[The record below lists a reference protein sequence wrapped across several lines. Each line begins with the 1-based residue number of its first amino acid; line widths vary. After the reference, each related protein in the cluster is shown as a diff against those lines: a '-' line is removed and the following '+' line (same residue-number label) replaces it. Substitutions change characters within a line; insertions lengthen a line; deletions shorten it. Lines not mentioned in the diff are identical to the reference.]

1 MKNPFE
7 VSTPEGI
14 TAQDAHDLFVDVFTD
29 FHQVPKV
36 GHTFLNGHRGSGKSM
51 MFRYMLPDCQTL
63 SNKCRI
69 SELDYYAFYVPIK
82 LTDINYPELERLQD
96 NSNTFFNEHLLVTHI
111 AAKCFK
117 QIQNHQELIIPHAE
131 ELRIFYRETFNWY
144 VDISGGDVLQNEEI
158 DKLSAEDILKN
169 IIKVIDKMV
178 IQCKLY
184 CKKTAMNKN
193 IPNSYNGPL
202 CNYLDFLYPILNE
215 LKLVKLFPRS
225 KPFYILIDD
234 GGYLNLTQ
242 TKVLNT
248 WVSYRTSSD
257 ISLKISTQLDYKT
270 FTTVNNKTIDYPHD
284 YTQVNIA
291 SVYTSA
297 KNNYFKRIEKIVNKR
312 ITKYLGQA
320 IAPDVFFPNDQDQE
334 RELDKIR
341 KQLQI
346 ENFSEDKN
354 YTATDASRRYA
365 TSEYVKKLK
374 KSRSGATLSYAG
386 FNKLVDVSSGI
397 IRHFLEPAAKMF
409 NEHLSKS
416 NHIVD
421 KVMEIPVGI
430 QDLVIKEYSSDFLE
444 HEFKKV
450 INEHGEVQDGE
461 RLSKADKLYN
471 LINGLGQM
479 FHRIFVSDKAE
490 RVVFSVAL
498 NDLPDKELSEIIDLA
513 EHYGYLHKSTI
524 GNKQGTGRSKLYI
537 LSRILAPYFKLDPSG
552 FKGYRFMNSDLLK
565 ISLTDPIRFEREA
578 NKLIIQEE
586 DIQLKIWDDNP
597 YDNSNEE
604 NRLN

>member
-14 TAQDAHDLFVDVFTD
+14 TAQDAYDLFVDVFTD
-29 FHQVPKV
+29 FHQVPKI

-51 MFRYMLPDCQTL
+51 MFRYMLPDCQVL
-63 SNKCRI
+63 SNKCTI
-69 SELDYYAFYVPIK
+69 KELDYYAFYVPIK

-96 NSNTFFNEHLLVTHI
+96 SSNTFFNEHLLVTLI
-111 AAKCFK
+111 ASKCFK
-117 QIQNHQELIIPHAE
+117 QLLDNQELFHDHIE
-131 ELRIFYRETFNWY
+131 ELGVFYTETFNWS
-144 VDISGGDVLQNEEI
+144 VEISGGEILQESSN
-158 DKLSAEDILKN
+158 KLTVDAILKN
-169 IIKVIDKMV
+169 IIRVIDKMV

-184 CKKTAMNKN
+184 CKNIAMNKN

-202 CNYLDFLYPILNE
+202 CNYLDFLYPILTE
-215 LKLVKLFPRS
+215 LKKLSFFPKN
-225 KPFYILIDD
+225 KPIYILIDD

-242 TKVLNT
+242 TKILNT
-248 WVSYRTSSD
+248 WVSYRTSGD

-270 FTTVNNKTIDYPHD
+270 FSTVNNKTIDYPHD

-312 ITKYLGQA
+312 IAKFLEKDINA
-320 IAPDVFFPNDQDQE
+320 ELFFPYDEKQE
-334 RELDKIR
+334 RALEKIK
-341 KQLQI
+341 KQIL
-346 ENFSEDKN
+346 EKNSSEEKD
-354 YTATDASRRYA
+354 YTGPDAARRYT
-365 TSEYVKKLK
+365 TSEYLKKLK
-374 KSRSGATLSYAG
+374 KSRSGATLNYAG
-386 FNKLVDVSSGI
+386 FSKLVDVSSGI
-397 IRHFLEPAAKMF
+397 IRHFLEPASKMF
-409 NEHLSKS
+409 NENISKNNIDLNS
-416 NHIVD
+416 ITH
-421 KVMEIPVGI
+421 IPVSI
-430 QDLVIKEYSSDFLE
+430 QDAVIKEYSADFLE

-450 INEHGEVQDGE
+450 INEHGTVNEGE
-461 RLSKADKLYN
+461 KLSKADKLYN

-604 NRLN
+604 NHLN

>member
-14 TAQDAHDLFVDVFTD
+14 TAQDAYDLFVDVFTD

-51 MFRYMLPDCQTL
+51 MFRYMLPDCQTI
-63 SNKCRI
+63 SNKCELN
-69 SELDYYAFYVPIK
+69 ELDYYAFYVPIK

-96 NSNTFFNEHLLVTHI
+96 NSNTFFNEHLLVTLI
-111 AAKCFK
+111 ASKCFK
-117 QIQNHQELIIPHAE
+117 QLQGYRELLDQNID
-131 ELRIFYRETFNWY
+131 ELRVFYRDTFNWY
-144 VDISGGDVLQNEEI
+144 VEISGGEILQSENINE
-158 DKLSAEDILKN
+158 LSSESIIKN
-169 IIKVIDKMV
+169 ILKVIDKMV
-178 IQCKLY
+178 IKCKLY
-184 CKKTAMNKN
+184 CKNIAMNKS

-202 CNYLDFLYPILNE
+202 CNYLDFLYPILSE
-215 LKLVKLFPRS
+215 LKTLTFFPQN
-225 KPFYILIDD
+225 KPVYILIDD

-270 FTTVNNKTIDYPHD
+270 FSTVNNKTIDYPHD

-312 ITKYLGQA
+312 ILKFLGKDISAEQ
-320 IAPDVFFPNDQDQE
+320 FFPYDENQE
-334 RELDKIR
+334 RDLERI
-341 KQLQI
+341 KQQLLV
-346 ENFSEDKN
+346 ENSTEGND
-354 YTATDASRRYA
+354 YSGPDAARRYA
-365 TSEYVKKLK
+365 TSEYLKKLK
-374 KSRSGATLSYAG
+374 KSRAGSTLNYAG

-397 IRHFLEPAAKMF
+397 IRHFLEPASRMF
-409 NEHLSKS
+409 NEHISKNNPTVANITS
-416 NHIVD
+416 
-421 KVMEIPVGI
+421 IPVNI

-450 INEHGEVQDGE
+450 INEHGSINDGE
-461 RLSKADKLYN
+461 KLSKADKLYN

-479 FHRIFVSDKAE
+479 FHRILVSDKAE

-524 GNKQGTGRSKLYI
+524 GNKHGTGRCKLYI
-537 LSRILAPYFKLDPSG
+537 LSRLLAPYFKLDPSG

-565 ISLTDPIRFEREA
+565 ISLTDPVRFEKEA
-578 NKLIIQEE
+578 NKLVTTEE
-586 DIQLKIWDDNP
+586 DSQLKIWGSSNDNIIER
-597 YDNSNEE
+597 D
-604 NRLN
+604 